1 MNLPKKPTKPTD
13 KIFKGGQQP
22 AKNAYANN
30 AVENSGKYAKTFN
43 IFFFLSYIKVCLLS
57 CEYLLKISTVCI
69 GCTRIIE
76 RVARKMRQGELR
88 ERNTD
93 VRTRWYNARNS
104 SKNG

>member
-43 IFFFLSYIKVCLLS
+43 IYFLVILKYVY
-57 CEYLLKISTVCI
+57 YLVNICS
-69 GCTRIIE
+69 R
-76 RVARKMRQGELR
+76 
-88 ERNTD
+88 
-93 VRTRWYNARNS
+93 
-104 SKNG
+104 

>member
-43 IFFFLSYIKVCLLS
+43 IFFF
-57 CEYLLKISTVCI
+57 
-69 GCTRIIE
+69 
-76 RVARKMRQGELR
+76 
-88 ERNTD
+88 
-93 VRTRWYNARNS
+93 
-104 SKNG
+104 